1 MMLNWKT
8 ITCLLLLCGVIS
20 ASPVLSDPTY
30 ESWAY
35 NKEIEVQENSGEEL
49 VDYQVLVS
57 LDSSNFDFS
66 KAKPDGS
73 DLRFVSEGEELG
85 YWIEDW
91 DAESGNA
98 RIWVKVPIVPA
109 EGVAKV
115 LMYYGN
121 EATAAASD
129 GNATFEFF
137 DDFESGNFDKW
148 DGYSGWNISSDAYQ
162 GGSSAYAS
170 GAPQRLSKSL
180 KISEGVLEGYF
191 KFDET
196 DEYHYPYI
204 PSFDVSGSYLLSAK
218 PDGHFG
224 YWPKGG
230 SYQNLPVDE
239 TYEAD
244 KWYDIRVDFSFPE
257 TKYWVYIDGE
267 LKTPSGLDLLNG
279 SIIQSLVHLNTASS
293 GSGGMYVD
301 VSRVRK
307 YASTE
312 PTITIK
318 SLAIDE
324 GVGSVA
330 IDESVDSV
338 AVDEDVNSVAV
349 EESVDSVVVDE
360 SVDSVAVDESVD
372 SIAVDENPTES
383 GVKIQSYAE
392 RVTDI
397 ALNST
402 TLDPRLRQFVY

>member
-1 MMLNWKT
+1 MRGWVAEEKSFGIKICVSWLGGCVEMMLNWKT

-30 ESWAY
+30 ESWTY

-49 VDYQVLVS
+49 IDYQVLVS

-85 YWIEDW
+85 YWIEEW

-98 RIWVKVPIVPA
+98 RIWVKVPVIPA

-121 EATAAASD
+121 EAAAAASD

-148 DGYSGWNISSDAYQ
+148 DESSGWNISSDAYQ
-162 GGSSAYAS
+162 GDSSAYAT
-170 GAPQRLSKSL
+170 GRGQKLSKL
-180 KISEGVLEGYF
+180 IYMQEGVFEGYF
-191 KFDET
+191 KFDENNKH
-196 DEYHYPYI
+196 HYPYI
-204 PSFDVSGSYLLSAK
+204 PISDVSTSYLLSAK
-218 PDGHFG
+218 ADGHFG
-224 YWPKGG
+224 FFSGG

-239 TYEAD
+239 VYEAD
-244 KWYDIRVDFSFPE
+244 RWYNLIVDFSFPE
-257 TKYWVYIDGE
+257 SKYWVYIDKE
-267 LKTPSGLDLLNG
+267 LKTPSGLDLSSG
-279 SIIQSLVHLNTASS
+279 AIFESLMHLNALYA

-301 VSRVRK
+301 VSKVRK
-307 YASTE
+307 YASSE
-312 PTITIK
+312 PTVTVGAEAVDD
-318 SLAIDE
+318 S
-324 GVGSVA
+324 VGSEVVG
-330 IDESVDSV
+330 ESVGP
-338 AVDEDVNSVAV
+338 E
-349 EESVDSVVVDE
+349 VVDE
-360 SVDSVAVDESVD
+360 G
-372 SIAVDENPTES
+372 PTES
-383 GVKIQSYAE
+383 GVQIQSYAE

-402 TLDPRLRQFVY
+402 KLHPSLRQFVY

>member
-49 VDYQVLVS
+49 IDYQVLVS

-85 YWIEDW
+85 YWIEEW

-98 RIWVKVPIVPA
+98 RIWVKVPVIPA

-121 EATAAASD
+121 EAAAAASD

-148 DGYSGWNISSDAYQ
+148 DESSGWNISSDAYQ
-162 GGSSAYAS
+162 GDSSAYAS
-170 GAPQRLSKSL
+170 GAGQRLSKSL
-180 KISEGVLEGYF
+180 KISDGVLEGYF
-191 KFDET
+191 KFNES

-218 PDGHFG
+218 ADGHFG
-224 YWPKGG
+224 YWPRGG

-239 TYEAD
+239 MYEAD
-244 KWYDIRVDFSFPE
+244 EWYDIRVDFSFQE

-279 SIIQSLVHLNTASS
+279 STIQSLVHLNAQYS

-301 VSRVRK
+301 LSRVRK
-307 YASTE
+307 YAFTE
-312 PTITIK
+312 PTVTIK

-324 GVGSVA
+324 
-330 IDESVDSV
+330 
-338 AVDEDVNSVAV
+338 N
-349 EESVDSVVVDE
+349 VDSVVVDE
-360 SVDSVAVDESVD
+360 SVDSVAVDESVGPEV
-372 SIAVDENPTES
+372 VDESVDSVAVGDSLDSEMVNEDPSES
-383 GVKIQSYAE
+383 GVQIQSYAE

-402 TLDPRLRQFVY
+402 KLHPSLRQFVY